1 MQQARRRMKRSG
13 KREPPG
19 MLMKTLGSK
28 HRKTKKVQ
36 HAPEMYMKTK
46 GAMTLCP
53 VNYMP
58 FTRKFAHGATI
69 DKNRSDFFAEM
80 HRSCD
85 KSRRSGTGIPPV
97 RGNVA
102 RASCPCPGMAKMAM
116 PRQAGAGRSRAS
128 GRNAHATNYLGLPLC
143 TRYKLG

>member
-1 MQQARRRMKRSG
+1 
-13 KREPPG
+13 

-28 HRKTKKVQ
+28 LRKTKKVQ

-46 GAMTLCP
+46 GAMTICP

-116 PRQAGAGRSRAS
+116 PRKAGAGGTPTQQITLACHYVLDINWVNHERRQS
-128 GRNAHATNYLGLPLC
+128 
-143 TRYKLG
+143 